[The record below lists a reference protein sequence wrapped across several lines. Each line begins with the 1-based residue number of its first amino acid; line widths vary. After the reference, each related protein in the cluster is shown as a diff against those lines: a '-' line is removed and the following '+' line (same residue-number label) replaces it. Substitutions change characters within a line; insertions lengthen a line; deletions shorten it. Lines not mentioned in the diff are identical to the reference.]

1 MSSAQTGGSGPAP
14 IDAGTP
20 PPRGGASDLPFART
34 AAWLASY
41 SPALRVAEQGSVVSV
56 GDGIAWISGL
66 PSAAVDEILHF
77 GDGSRGIVFDLERE
91 LVGAVLLRQTQQL
104 TAGTAAFR
112 GRRQVSVPA
121 GDALLGRVVDPLGT
135 PLDGQPP
142 PHPVQPQPIDAP
154 SPPMIRR
161 RFVSEPLF
169 TGIKIID
176 GLIPIGRGQ
185 RQLIVGDKGLGRSA
199 LAIDAVLAQAGTG
212 VRCVYVMIGQKRSSV
227 VGTIDLLREHGALDY
242 TTVVVG
248 EASALPGLKHLAP
261 FTGCALAEH
270 WMARGLDTLVVYDD
284 LSTHAQAYR
293 ELSLLLRRPPGREA
307 YPGDIFFLH
316 ARLLERATRLA
327 EAAGGGSQ
335 TALAIVETR
344 LGEIASYIPT
354 NLISISD
361 GQIYLDHA
369 LFSAGFLPAIDIARS
384 VSRIGGKAQPAAI
397 KREAGRTKLD
407 YLQFLELE
415 VFTRFGARLEAGME
429 RRLKRGT
436 VLRELLKQ
444 DRLDPLPIRAQ
455 LALLIAY
462 NAELLDDLTEDQ
474 VPAAETRLRAAV
486 QASALTLSDSR
497 DVWLAAIG
505 GWLGVELASEDAA
518 KTSGQEMLAAPAIET
533 APEPTDEPPA

>member
-1 MSSAQTGGSGPAP
+1 MN
-14 IDAGTP
+14 GTP
-20 PPRGGASDLPFART
+20 MGAGQPFERT
-34 AAWLASY
+34 AAWLSGYA
-41 SPALRVAEQGSVVSV
+41 PALRITEQGSVVSV

-91 LVGAVLLRQTQQL
+91 LAGAVLLRQTQHL
-104 TAGTAAFR
+104 TAGTLAYR

-121 GDALLGRVVDPLGT
+121 GDALLGRVIDPLGV
-135 PLDGQPP
+135 PLDDRPAP
-142 PHPVQPQPIDAP
+142 EPVQPQPLDAP

-161 RFVSEPLF
+161 RFVSQPLF

-176 GLIPIGRGQ
+176 GLVPVGRGQ

-227 VGTIDLLREHGALDY
+227 VGTIDLLRDHGALDY
-242 TTVVVG
+242 STVVVG
-248 EASALPGLKHLAP
+248 EASALPGLKYLAP
-261 FTGCALAEH
+261 FAGCAIAEH

-307 YPGDIFFLH
+307 YPGDVFFLH
-316 ARLLERATRLA
+316 AKLLERATCLS
-327 EAAGGGSQ
+327 EEAGGGSQ

-361 GQIYLDHA
+361 GQIYLDRD
-369 LFSAGFLPAIDIARS
+369 LFSSGFLPAIDIARS
-384 VSRIGGKAQPAAI
+384 VSRIGGKAQPPAI

-415 VFTRFGARLEAGME
+415 VFTRFGARLEAGMAQ
-429 RRLKRGT
+429 RLKRGT
-436 VLRELLKQ
+436 VLRQLLRQ
-444 DRLDPLPIRAQ
+444 DRLDPLPIRVQ
-455 LALLIAY
+455 LALLTAC
-462 NAELLDDLTEDQ
+462 NAGLLDDLGEEAIPGTEAQ
-474 VPAAETRLRAAV
+474 LRRAV
-486 QASALTLSDSR
+486 TDSTLTLDDSR
-497 DVWLAAIG
+497 ETWLAALRD
-505 GWLGVELASEDAA
+505 WLGMGAATPASGAD
-518 KTSGQEMLAAPAIET
+518 
-533 APEPTDEPPA
+533 DEPAT